1 MKLDPVVR
9 RETVFMAVSVFICSV
24 LLQAGFF
31 LFGKWDYTVL
41 LGGIVGWGMSVG
53 NFFLMS
59 LNVQRAVE
67 CGDENQ
73 AKMKINASYTWRMTA
88 MLGIMIVTFI
98 LDAIHWLPVVA
109 AVFYPRIVITVRQL
123 WQKFVLKIPEEVPSS
138 PVPAADEQ
146 EDDEDT
152 EEDAF
157 EKALGHFAR
166 KINTDYS
173 AADASASGD
182 AAADDEEKGRS

>member
-9 RETVFMAVSVFICSV
+9 RETVFMAVSTLICAA

-41 LGGIVGWGMSVG
+41 LGGIVGWVMAAG

-73 AKMKINASYTWRMTA
+73 AKMKMRASYTWRMSA
-88 MLGIMIVTFI
+88 MLGIMIITFI

-109 AVFYPRIVITVRQL
+109 SVFYPRIVITVRQL
-123 WQKFVLKIPEEVPSS
+123 WQKYVLKVPEEVPASAVREI
-138 PVPAADEQ
+138 PEDEN
-146 EDDEDT
+146 E
-152 EEDAF
+152 EEDGF

-173 AADASASGD
+173 ADASAKKDD
-182 AAADDEEKGRS
+182 AADEEEKGRS